1 MHFPALSTEAPV
13 SSVSMVL
20 AWVSNTQCRL
30 EFSAPESLAR
40 DVVIRSPWRM
50 TMWRSLLARA
60 LFCDEAMRAVCQ
72 SHCPQIGG
80 ARPLGTAASPRITA
94 GSVLDAEHGERSFDL
109 AGCLVVDAAGRTGKG
124 SALPLPVVR

>member
-1 MHFPALSTEAPV
+1 MFLQSKCRLLESAYSQRVRAPLMHFPALSTEAPV

-80 ARPLGTAASPRITA
+80 ARSPGREI
-94 GSVLDAEHGERSFDL
+94 
-109 AGCLVVDAAGRTGKG
+109 GRTRLN
-124 SALPLPVVR
+124 SSQ